1 MEDWLMKIMRLAIL
15 VAAAAATLGTASTV
29 LAQRT
34 TVGQTITAPG
44 QTLTNSQ
51 GTWSLA
57 TDGATSAG
65 YAVRLNGKDVG
76 YAVSLTM
83 PKDGLPVATHRDHA
97 TYKWTGSTFRPV
109 VKGEK

>member
-1 MEDWLMKIMRLAIL
+1 MRILRLAIL
-15 VAAAAATLGTASTV
+15 VAAAGATLGTASTA

-34 TVGQTITAPG
+34 TIGQTITAPG

-57 TDGATSAG
+57 TDGETSAG
-65 YAVRLNGKDVG
+65 YAVTLNGKDVG
-76 YAVSLTM
+76 YAVSLMM
-83 PKDGLPVATHRDHA
+83 PRDGLPLATHRDRA

-109 VKGEK
+109 EQ

>member
-1 MEDWLMKIMRLAIL
+1 MKILRSTIL
-15 VAAAAATLGTASTV
+15 VAAAAATLGTASTA
-29 LAQRT
+29 LAQIT

-57 TDGATSAG
+57 ADGETSAG

-83 PKDGLPVATHRDHA
+83 PRDGLPVATHRDGA
-97 TYKWTGSTFRPV
+97 TYRWTGSTFRLAA
-109 VKGEK
+109 K